1 MASNMVTVRRLDGAT
16 AEVEEAA
23 LPILTRRGWVLADS
37 GPVKVADVLEQVGD
51 DPERA
56 RLALEG
62 EKSSEKPR
70 KSLVTALE
78 ERVASTPTAQ
88 NKEK

>member
-1 MASNMVTVRRLDGAT
+1 MASNLVTVRRLDGET
-16 AEVEEAA
+16 VEVEEAA
-23 LPILTRRGWVLADS
+23 LSIYTDRGWVLADS
-37 GPVKVADVLEQVGD
+37 GPVKVDDVLSQVGD

-56 RLALEG
+56 RLALEAERSG
-62 EKSSEKPR
+62 DKPR

-78 ERVASTPTAQ
+78 RIASPTE